1 MQYGNNS
8 DNEDI
13 TFHVNQRNMMGW
25 NRLQTFI
32 FALTVQHQIRPLQIT
47 FLYTHS
53 VSEEMHCEK
62 ELGEDLHEASDP
74 YTHWICGKT
83 VKYFGIGVDD
93 YYSFKPQQILEAH
106 LEVHPFQNGKE

>member
-1 MQYGNNS
+1 M
-8 DNEDI
+8 ELFTDI
-13 TFHVNQRNMMGW
+13 YFCINCIAPD
-25 NRLQTFI
+25 QTVI
-32 FALTVQHQIRPLQIT
+32 DY

-74 YTHWICGKT
+74 YTHWICWKT
-83 VKYFGIGVDD
+83 VKDFQSGVDD